1 MRDVNMRDLS
11 RSGARYLLMGLILVL
26 VAACGGSPT
35 EAPPSD
41 PRAMLDAAAKTI
53 QQVKTVR
60 FKLQLTGAPA
70 YIDTDKVIS
79 FVAADGSYI
88 APDRVGAKVSAA
100 VLGVPGQIELVAVGS
115 KQFYKHVVLTGNR
128 WLEKQFSPGF
138 NADKLIRSDQ
148 GIRRA
153 IETLKGIKMVGRED
167 LFGTPVYHISAQSS
181 IVDISAVTVGLIRGT
196 ADVQVDVYLDVSGAN
211 VERMVLV
218 QPETVSAE
226 HPDPTTWTME
236 LFNYDD
242 PSITIEVPQAETP
255 VPTNPTGNLPAIATP
270 VPTAEATQQP

>member
-1 MRDVNMRDLS
+1 MHNLS
-11 RSGARYLLMGLILVL
+11 QARYLLIGLILAL
-26 VAACGGSPT
+26 VAACGGNAT
-35 EAPPSD
+35 EAPLPD
-41 PRAMLDAAAKTI
+41 PRALLDAAAKAI

-70 YIDTDKVIS
+70 FIDTNKIIS
-79 FVAADGSYI
+79 FVSADGSYI

-100 VLGVPGQIELVAVGS
+100 VMGVPGQIEIVAVGDD
-115 KQFYKHVVLTGNR
+115 QYYKHIVLTGNR
-128 WLEKQFSPGF
+128 WLKKQFSPGF

-167 LFGTPVYHISAQSS
+167 LFGTPVYHISGQAS

-196 ADVQVDVYLDVSGAN
+196 ADAQVDVYLDVNGTN
-211 VERMVLV
+211 VERIVLV

-226 HPDPTTWTME
+226 YPDPTTWTME
-236 LFNYDD
+236 LFNYND
-242 PSITIEVPQAETP
+242 PSITIEVPQVETP
-255 VPTNPTGNLPAIATP
+255 VPTNPAGGLPAIA
-270 VPTAEATQQP
+270 TAEATQQP

>member
-1 MRDVNMRDLS
+1 MRDVNMHNR
-11 RSGARYLLMGLILVL
+11 AKYLLIGLILVL
-26 VAACGGSPT
+26 VAACGGSAAT
-35 EAPPSD
+35 ETPLPD
-41 PRAMLDAAAKTI
+41 PRAMLDAAAKAI

-70 YIDTDKVIS
+70 FIDTNQIIS
-79 FVAADGSYI
+79 FVSADGSYI

-100 VLGVPGQIELVAVGS
+100 VMGVPGQIDIVAVGDD
-115 KQFYKHVVLTGNR
+115 QYYKHIVLTGNR
-128 WLEKQFSPGF
+128 WLKKQFSPGF

-153 IETLKGIKMVGRED
+153 IEALKGIKMVGRED
-167 LFGTPVYHISAQSS
+167 LFGTPVYHISGQSS
-181 IVDISAVTVGLIRGT
+181 IADISAVTVGLIRGT
-196 ADVQVDVYLDVSGAN
+196 ADAQVDVYLDVNGTN

-236 LFNYDD
+236 LFNYND
-242 PSITIEVPQAETP
+242 PSITIDIPQAETP
-255 VPTNPTGNLPAIATP
+255 PPPTSTNPANSLPAISA
-270 VPTAEATQQP
+270 TAEATQQP